1 MERSDLQRHRV
12 GSAHHPIRCQRS
24 ALAAGVASETGH
36 GKIHMDI
43 CAVRDGELVGVRSH
57 CQLHLTIGQHAH
69 TPSISAD
76 HQPGLP
82 GGIRQATIPHPLAIP
97 HALGLGEG
105 DKLLRHAARVLPDEG
120 TGLPVGIVIPR
131 TATVVGVAVELAR
144 QPHREAYPGKRQRG
158 LIALHRGAEG
168 DRPVRT
174 HGPDIGGGKGAV
186 LRSEGLLRMILEL
199 KAPAHPAAEVGAIGR
214 PALHPIEDR
223 QGPVGIG
230 VDVA

>member
-1 MERSDLQRHRV
+1 MERSDLERHRV

-24 ALAAGVASETGH
+24 TLTTGVASETGH
-36 GKIHMDI
+36 GEIHVDI
-43 CAVRDGELVGVRSH
+43 CAVGDGELVGVGRH
-57 CQLHLTIGQHAH
+57 RQLHLTVGQHAH
-69 TPSISAD
+69 TPTISAD

-82 GGIRQATIPHPLAIP
+82 GGICQATVAHPLAIP

-120 TGLPVGIVIPR
+120 AGLPVGVVIPR
-131 TATVVGVAVELAR
+131 TATIVGIADELAR
-144 QPHREAYPGKRQRG
+144 QPHRESDTRQRQGG
-158 LIALHRGAEG
+158 LIALHRGGEG

-174 HGPDIGGGKGAV
+174 HGPDVGGGKGAV
-186 LRSEGLLRMILEL
+186 LRSEGLLSMILEL
-199 KAPAHPAAEVGAIGR
+199 KAPTHPATEVGTVGS

-223 QGPVGIG
+223 QGAVGIG